1 MTTFRIK
8 KKLQLDRSIFDISMT
23 YEKNPFLRDT
33 IDTIVHRMNYES
45 SRLLRAHGLT
55 ETFKHAGFSMEAWR
69 G

>member
-1 MTTFRIK
+1 
-8 KKLQLDRSIFDISMT
+8 MT

-33 IDTIVHRMNYES
+33 IDTIVHRTNYES
-45 SRLLRAHGLT
+45 SRLLRAHRLT